1 MLDMSERQHIN
12 ASTYPYVE
20 NVRNRSACLRVRIR
34 STKKPVPTVAVS
46 FRKSMRVFGRVTSK
60 NCQTMMISID
70 MLVHDLTIYFIYII
84 LFKKWQ
90 ANTRLT
96 ANVFLEIE
104 WTAGVI
110 NLSKDIVAPAALLAL
125 QCGEQASNCKARK
138 RKRVPRNVS
147 SKLTRAS
154 QPWSSRRAQKALKMT
169 YEGQRP
175 LHACGC
181 HLSSTQQ

>member
-1 MLDMSERQHIN
+1 
-12 ASTYPYVE
+12 
-20 NVRNRSACLRVRIR
+20 
-34 STKKPVPTVAVS
+34 
-46 FRKSMRVFGRVTSK
+46 MRVFGRVTSK

-138 RKRVPRNVS
+138 KEKGSKKRVLKTHPSISTLVIPPCTKSFENDIRRPKTFTRVWVS
-147 SKLTRAS
+147 LIFYAAVAK
-154 QPWSSRRAQKALKMT
+154 
-169 YEGQRP
+169 
-175 LHACGC
+175 
-181 HLSSTQQ
+181 

>member
-1 MLDMSERQHIN
+1 
-12 ASTYPYVE
+12 
-20 NVRNRSACLRVRIR
+20 
-34 STKKPVPTVAVS
+34 
-46 FRKSMRVFGRVTSK
+46 
-60 NCQTMMISID
+60 
-70 MLVHDLTIYFIYII
+70 MLVYDFTTYSIYII
-84 LFKKWQ
+84 LLKKWQ

-110 NLSKDIVAPAALLAL
+110 NLSKDIVAPAALWHCHVANKL
-125 QCGEQASNCKARK
+125 QIAK
-138 RKRVPRNVS
+138 REKGKGLQETCPQNSPEHLNLGHPAVH
-147 SKLTRAS
+147 K
-154 QPWSSRRAQKALKMT
+154 KALKMT